1 MTTFLWFDFYYSC
14 LKRPGSPMEKSTQQ
28 QAPGIGPVYN
38 VLVKNQ
44 NERSGDKSHQAEQ
57 PGE

>member
-1 MTTFLWFDFYYSC
+1 
-14 LKRPGSPMEKSTQQ
+14 MEKSTQQ